1 VTENFDL
8 NEREADEHGIK
19 YDASKQA
26 IEQAE
31 PGNGEGRAKDNVL
44 EAGPE
49 RQYQRPPKAARGR

>member
-44 EAGPE
+44 EAGP
-49 RQYQRPPKAARGR
+49 